1 MRTNGPYGEAVFIP
15 VTDPYSGNMSIV
27 ARVMNGEEIVHGL
40 EVGIFAGEECRGAAT
55 EEFVDDQ
62 ASGYWFITV
71 AGDEPTP
78 LTIKVHDRAT
88 QQITTVQQA
97 LQYTDDA
104 TLGTL
109 AEPYIIQLQ
118 AGEGIG
124 EITDDQSQI
133 TNTRKIFRD
142 GILYILRNG
151 EKYDA
156 TGKKL

>member
-1 MRTNGPYGEAVFIP
+1 MA
-15 VTDPYSGNMSIV
+15 IV

-55 EEFVDDQ
+55 EEFVNDQ

-88 QQITTVQQA
+88 QQITTVQQT

-118 AGEGIG
+118 ATEGIDDVQ
-124 EITDDQSQI
+124 TDNIQC
-133 TNTRKIFRD
+133 TKVLRN
-142 GILYILRNG
+142 GILYIIRNG
-151 EKYDA
+151 ETYTA
-156 TGKKL
+156 TGQAVIVP